1 MTPQKAN
8 NASGAAIAFIVGS
21 VIFIVLTVAAKLM
34 INVPDVD
41 ADQGALRSKALAQIR
56 ATETT
61 NLTSVTWADQS
72 RSIVRLPIELA
83 IQKTEQ
89 AWQDPAAA
97 RADLIARA
105 KKAAAPAP
113 TRPAKP
119 SAFE

>member
-21 VIFIVLTVAAKLM
+21 ILFIVLTVAAKLLTT
-34 INVPDVD
+34 VPDLD
-41 ADQGALRSKALAQIR
+41 ADKDALRSKALAQIR

>member
-1 MTPQKAN
+1 MTPQKTN

-34 INVPDVD
+34 TTVPDVD
-41 ADQGALRSKALAQIR
+41 ADQGSVRSKALAQIR

-72 RSIVRLPIELA
+72 RGIVRLPIEVA
-83 IQKTEQ
+83 IQKAEQ
-89 AWQDPAAA
+89 VWQDPAAA

>member
-21 VIFIVLTVAAKLM
+21 ILFIVLTVAAKLM
-34 INVPDVD
+34 TTVPDVD
-41 ADQGALRSKALAQIR
+41 ADQGTLRSKALAQIHL
-56 ATETT
+56 TEST

-72 RSIVRLPIELA
+72 RGIVRLPIELA

>member
-1 MTPQKAN
+1 MSVAKSN

-34 INVPDVD
+34 TNVPDVD
-41 ADQGALRSKALAQIR
+41 ADQGSVRSKALAQIR

-61 NLTSVTWADQS
+61 NLTSITWADES
-72 RSIVRLPIELA
+72 RGIVRLPIDLA
-83 IQKTEQ
+83 IQKAEQ

>member
-1 MTPQKAN
+1 MSVQKSN
-8 NASGAAIAFIVGS
+8 NASGAAIAFIIGS

-34 INVPDVD
+34 TTVPDVD
-41 ADQGALRSKALAQIR
+41 ADQGSVRSKALAQIR

-72 RSIVRLPIELA
+72 RSIVRLPIGLA

>member
-1 MTPQKAN
+1 MTPQKTN

-34 INVPDVD
+34 TNVPDID
-41 ADQGALRSKALAQIR
+41 ADQGSVRSKALAQIR

>member
-1 MTPQKAN
+1 MSVEKSN

-21 VIFIVLTVAAKLM
+21 VIFIVLTVAAKLLT
-34 INVPDVD
+34 NVPDID
-41 ADQGALRSKALAQIR
+41 ADQGSVRSKALAQIR

-61 NLTSVTWADQS
+61 NLTSVTWADTQ
-72 RSIVRLPIELA
+72 RGIVRLPIELA